1 MLRMRTSRRQS
12 TSPTTVRRGATLEIR
27 FLVGF
32 KYVGAS
38 AGLERDDEGPS
49 MHVVIGWGTRCRGDV
64 VLVGWRN
71 KGLKRS

>member
-1 MLRMRTSRRQS
+1 MLRTHTSRRQS

-27 FLVGF
+27 LLVGF

-49 MHVVIGWGTRCRGDV
+49 MHVVIG
-64 VLVGWRN
+64 
-71 KGLKRS
+71 